1 MELRPTHKYKNF
13 FTRAEVA
20 QLFEVAPNTVNRW
33 VLAGRLPSVVTPGGR
48 RRYPAGAILQLI
60 DEQMQG
66 TRAHSPGAVQ
76 RTATWRREAV
86 ATQAG
91 RTMPPRA
98 TRTGRSNRSRGRS
111 G

>member
-1 MELRPTHKYKNF
+1 MELRLTHKYKNF

-48 RRYPAGAILQLI
+48 RRYPAGAILQMI

-66 TRAHSPGAVQ
+66 TSAYSPGPVQ
-76 RTATWRREAV
+76 RLGTWRQEAK
-86 ATQAG
+86 ASQPA
-91 RTMPPRA
+91 RALLPRQ
-98 TRTGRSNRSRGRS
+98 TRVGRSNRLRRR
-111 G
+111 